1 MLDYNE
7 KEELLLEI
15 KELYNHILDEIIQ
28 LNNYYGYK
36 TPLEIFCLFNK
47 LNDVFCDYG
56 ELFNQLYIKGFENIC
71 CELETN
77 DTRGIQV
84 LLDGGVCRHRATML
98 CDIYRK
104 MNIDSVVL
112 SGYVETLLSFHY
124 GNSQNKQI
132 ADRIY
137 VTNILKKIS
146 DGAKLTNFKSQ
157 LKKRK
162 ISYQLRD
169 VHDDYFLS
177 KPKFSNHAIV
187 MVGDDKRNYLD
198 PMNNTTFYKNDND
211 IITLRNNLGQYFFFV
226 FKVHKFF
233 FNFDN
238 ENFDEIYGRILDK
251 PGANEFDTDRKLK
264 EIYSYLNNNKK
275 GLEEFTKSNEEC
287 IEHIKGK
294 CLSLRQ
300 H

>member
-104 MNIDSVVL
+104 MKIDSVVL

-146 DGAKLTNFKSQ
+146 LHSN
-157 LKKRK
+157 LHIR
-162 ISYQLRD
+162 
-169 VHDDYFLS
+169 FLFM
-177 KPKFSNHAIV
+177 K
-187 MVGDDKRNYLD
+187 YL
-198 PMNNTTFYKNDND
+198 
-211 IITLRNNLGQYFFFV
+211 L
-226 FKVHKFF
+226 
-233 FNFDN
+233 
-238 ENFDEIYGRILDK
+238 
-251 PGANEFDTDRKLK
+251 
-264 EIYSYLNNNKK
+264 
-275 GLEEFTKSNEEC
+275 
-287 IEHIKGK
+287 
-294 CLSLRQ
+294 
-300 H
+300 